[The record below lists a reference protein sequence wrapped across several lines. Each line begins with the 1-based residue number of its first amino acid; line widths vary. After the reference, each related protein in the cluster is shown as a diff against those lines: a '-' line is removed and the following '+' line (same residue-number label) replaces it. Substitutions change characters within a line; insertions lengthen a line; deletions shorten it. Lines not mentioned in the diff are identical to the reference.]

1 MHFDNNADLPE
12 ERKMLGIAFSGEDE
26 DFFTLKGS
34 IEAVLEA
41 FRMQE
46 CCTVVPGGGEY
57 FQPGQKALL
66 LADGEAIGEFGAVHP
81 KVQKAWGI
89 PQKVYYAEINVEKL
103 RAHKGGKRTYAPL
116 PRFPKVP
123 RDIAVVVDETISAA
137 AVKEA
142 ILQAPAA
149 VTIGD
154 AELFDVYRGVGIPAG
169 KKSMAYSFS
178 LSASDHTLNDDE
190 IQQAMKCVLDTLAAR
205 LGAQLRA

>member
-1 MHFDNNADLPE
+1 
-12 ERKMLGIAFSGEDE
+12 MLGVAFSGEDE

-34 IEAVLEA
+34 VEAVLEA
-41 FRMQE
+41 FNMQE
-46 CCTVVPGGGEY
+46 RCTVVPGGGEY
-57 FQPGQKALL
+57 FQPGQKAFL
-66 LADGEAIGEFGAVHP
+66 LADGETIGELGAVHP

-123 RDIAVVVDETISAA
+123 RDVAVVVAETVSAA
-137 AVKEA
+137 AVKET

-154 AELFDVYRGVGIPAG
+154 VELFDVYRGVGIPAG
-169 KKSMAYSFS
+169 KKSMAYSFT
-178 LSASDHTLNDDE
+178 LSAADHTLNDEE
-190 IQQAMKCVLDTLAAR
+190 IQQAMKCVIDALAAR